1 MWSAEELDN
10 IPVHFIL
17 CTERTGSS
25 LLTSMLNMH
34 PSFLV
39 SSEEPFALYFQNR
52 YKKIRTWNEKEIAN
66 YVEDFFKLFEK
77 NVALYFDYKDRFHE
91 SLIAH
96 KKCLNYERLIKLTYL
111 HFYDGDIKDKSCVRV
126 ILDKQMKYIFHK
138 NEVLSLFPNAQF
150 ILLTRDVLSN
160 IEAKTRRGI
169 DFFAHPY
176 YQSQIWKM
184 TYHAALTFPRLQQ
197 LAFEDLI
204 QEPAKHLEYLNAHFG
219 MEYSENQHNY
229 QEGFKQLIEKRNP
242 ELSDSFRASLFEFHS
257 GILGQNQKK
266 GIKAKLPLIQERVI
280 LKKTHVLRSQL
291 GYLTA
296 DNSSSISI
304 WEAIKWFCYGFLA
317 WIFRPGLW
325 RVYRRI
331 PMGLKI
337 LLRKKKADHKP

>member
-52 YKKIRTWNEKEIAN
+52 YKKIRTWNEKDIAN

-77 NVALYFDYKDRFHE
+77 NVTLYFDYKDRFHE
-91 SLIAH
+91 SLLAH
-96 KKCLNYERLIKLTYL
+96 KKWLNYERLIKLTYL

-160 IEAKTRRGI
+160 IEAK
-169 DFFAHPY
+169 
-176 YQSQIWKM
+176 
-184 TYHAALTFPRLQQ
+184 RL
-197 LAFEDLI
+197 EERI
-204 QEPAKHLEYLNAHFG
+204 K
-219 MEYSENQHNY
+219 
-229 QEGFKQLIEKRNP
+229 
-242 ELSDSFRASLFEFHS
+242 
-257 GILGQNQKK
+257 NQKK
-266 GIKAKLPLIQERVI
+266 WLENMENDLSGGL
-280 LKKTHVLRSQL
+280 
-291 GYLTA
+291 
-296 DNSSSISI
+296 DFSSFTTI
-304 WEAIKWFCYGFLA
+304 
-317 WIFRPGLW
+317 GL
-325 RVYRRI
+325 
-331 PMGLKI
+331 
-337 LLRKKKADHKP
+337 